1 MGYSCC
7 ELSSTTSIF
16 SAFFTF
22 FFFSLGG
29 RGMMAAV
36 ETDCF
41 FFKNF
46 LSLLGRMAVVL
57 VLDLS
62 SWVVL
67 CLYPFLFLDL
77 ERDLSV
83 LSRRMRTLLSFRGC
97 DFYSRLL
104 RCRLLMEGLF
114 GFNFLRVCLSSMALP
129 QELLYFRL
137 SYASLIRVV
146 SSMTIWCRLA
156 FLLTEFLLRS
166 DSRSCFLLFESS
178 DSRLRFCSG

>member
-29 RGMMAAV
+29 RGAMAVV

-41 FFKNF
+41 FFKNLLSL

-62 SWVVL
+62 S
-67 CLYPFLFLDL
+67 
-77 ERDLSV
+77 
-83 LSRRMRTLLSFRGC
+83 
-97 DFYSRLL
+97 
-104 RCRLLMEGLF
+104 
-114 GFNFLRVCLSSMALP
+114 
-129 QELLYFRL
+129 
-137 SYASLIRVV
+137 
-146 SSMTIWCRLA
+146 
-156 FLLTEFLLRS
+156 
-166 DSRSCFLLFESS
+166 
-178 DSRLRFCSG
+178 